1 MFIQSKEVEIIFCS
15 NQEHR
20 TSLKYSKSNIL
31 FSSCFNTS
39 PFSFSF
45 RGSYLLSK
53 RHGSVS
59 LRSTACVRFHSE
71 FVGQAAVTARC
82 PRPLYPCYT
91 SSLIRP
97 GSVAARPLH
106 SSCAWLQEAKD
117 TAAGSEPIKG
127 DTVPAASATQT
138 LPAVPRKA
146 LGQRVLDELKH
157 YYHGF
162 RLLGIDT
169 KIAGRMVWRLLHGQL
184 LTRRE
189 RRRVCL
195 GQILESE
202 LRCFYFG
209 FSTVEWLY
217 QLLFHGNLIWIW

>member
-1 MFIQSKEVEIIFCS
+1 M
-15 NQEHR
+15 
-20 TSLKYSKSNIL
+20 
-31 FSSCFNTS
+31 
-39 PFSFSF
+39 
-45 RGSYLLSK
+45 LSK
-53 RHGSVS
+53 RHSSVS
-59 LRSTACVRFHSE
+59 LRSTACVRYHSE

-97 GSVAARPLH
+97 GCVAARPLH

-117 TAAGSEPIKG
+117 TAEPIK
-127 DTVPAASATQT
+127 DDAVPAASATQP
-138 LPAVPRKA
+138 LPAPPAVPRKS
-146 LGQRVLDELKH
+146 LGQKVLDELKH

-189 RRRVCL
+189 RRRVCS
-195 GQILESE
+195 GPNIGI
-202 LRCFYFG
+202 RIKMF
-209 FSTVEWLY
+209 
-217 QLLFHGNLIWIW
+217 